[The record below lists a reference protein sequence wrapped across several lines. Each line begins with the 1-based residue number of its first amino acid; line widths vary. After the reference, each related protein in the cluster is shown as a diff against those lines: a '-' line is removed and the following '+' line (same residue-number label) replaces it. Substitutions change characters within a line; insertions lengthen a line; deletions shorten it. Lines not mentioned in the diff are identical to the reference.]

1 MAADTRRFMKPA
13 DVIDAF
19 KKADGSLV
27 SITFVKRTTG
37 DVRKMLAR
45 TGVRKGVKGVGLKFN
60 PRNKSLIGVYDFDK
74 VREGAD
80 PHKCYRFVPI
90 DAVISMKVRG
100 KTYTA

>member
-1 MAADTRRFMKPA
+1 MKPT

-37 DVRKMLAR
+37 EVRKMLAR

-60 PRNKSLIGVYDFDK
+60 PRNKNLIGVYDFDK

-80 PHKCYRFVPI
+80 PSKCYRFVPI